1 MTDRRIPSILQRS
14 SCIGALF
21 AFFALASF
29 FFPRF
34 SLHARIFL
42 SNSDAVHSPDLLISS
57 RQYFQASFKWDEL
70 VQHL

>member
-1 MTDRRIPSILQRS
+1 MTDRRIFDSPM
-14 SCIGALF
+14 LF
-21 AFFALASF
+21 LHRRTFRLLRAGVV